1 METVAPVLVVN
12 LTWMETPSSSSIA
25 QLVKGALLPFDA
37 AVAFGG
43 GSEGTYQCVAVVCFK
58 GDHYTAYARPPPSS
72 VDLRYPPRWTLRDR
86 FVDRGSGDV
95 EWMLGELSGAKPKLP
110 ALLVYV
116 RV

>member
-1 METVAPVLVVN
+1 MAMAANEIETLIK
-12 LTWMETPSSSSIA
+12 E
-25 QLVKGALLPFDA
+25 ALPDA
-37 AVAFGG
+37 DVQINDLRGD
-43 GSEGTYQCVAVVCFK
+43 
-58 GDHYTAYARPPPSS
+58 GDHYAAYARPPPSS

-95 EWMLGELSGAKPKLP
+95 DWMLGELSGGAKPKLP